1 LVWKAVLTVGLV
13 NAWTILQDALFLLL
27 GAMLLGALFE
37 RFKQNAVLGYL
48 LAGALLGPNAFDVLP
63 NRDTILS
70 IAELG
75 VTLLLFAIGME
86 FSWRKLR
93 RIGSIAL
100 GGGTLQVLVT
110 MGAAAWVG
118 RGFGLDRGQ
127 AIAVGAMMALSSTA
141 LVTRLLFDRAE
152 IDSLHG
158 RSTVGILLLQ
168 DIAVVPLVIL
178 VTALAG
184 DASTAEL
191 GWEMARALFFAFLLV
206 AAVVLILKYVFPRLV
221 GFSAEGA
228 NRDLPA
234 LLAIVT
240 AVGCAWGAHAL
251 GLSPLLGAFVGG
263 VMLAESPFAT
273 QVRADLSPLKALFVT
288 LFFAAIGTLTNP
300 QLVAEH
306 WGAVG
311 ALTVA
316 IVFGKAII
324 VFLIARLFRL
334 PLGASAATGLC
345 LAQIGEFSF
354 VLLDITRHTQLIGA
368 DLFELIVSVIV
379 VTLFLTPYLMAFAPR
394 VARFIERRAP
404 ATGDGTTVSDG
415 RAGHVVL
422 VGFGPAGQAVAEHLR
437 KEKIPLVLIEWN
449 PALARRADAMG
460 IDTIVGDAT
469 KTDVLTHAGVG
480 TAKAIAIT
488 VPDPTA
494 AGTITAHARA
504 AARDAIIVTR
514 SRYQRWNEDL
524 VASGATSVLDEETGV
539 GLQMASEIQTV
550 LDATVE

>member
-1 LVWKAVLTVGLV
+1 M
-13 NAWTILQDALFLLL
+13 NAWTILQDSLFLLL
-27 GAMLLGALFE
+27 GATLLGALFE

-48 LAGALLGPNAFDVLP
+48 LAGALLGPHAFDVLP
-63 NRDTILS
+63 NRDAILS

-110 MGAAAWVG
+110 MGAATWLG
-118 RGFGLDRGQ
+118 RELGLEMRQ
-127 AIAVGAMMALSSTA
+127 AIAVGAMIALSSTA

-168 DIAVVPLVIL
+168 DIAVVPLVLL

-184 DASTAEL
+184 DASTAGL
-191 GWEMARALFFAFLLV
+191 GWDMVRSLFFALLLV
-206 AAVVLILKYVFPRLV
+206 GAVIVVLKYVFPRLF
-221 GFSAEGA
+221 GLSAEGA

-263 VMLAESPFAT
+263 VMLAESPFGT
-273 QVRADLSPLKALFVT
+273 QVRADLSPLKTVFVT

-300 QLVAEH
+300 RLVVEH
-306 WGAVG
+306 WVAVC
-311 ALTVA
+311 ALTA
-316 IVFGKAII
+316 GIVFGKAII
-324 VFLIARLFRL
+324 VFVIARLFRL
-334 PLGASAATGLC
+334 PVGASAATGLC
-345 LAQIGEFSF
+345 LGQIGEFSF
-354 VLLDITRHTQLIGA
+354 VLLDIARHTQLIGTE
-368 DLFELIVSVIV
+368 LFELMVSIIVA
-379 VTLFLTPYLMAFAPR
+379 TLFVTPYLVALAPR
-394 VARFIERRAP
+394 LARLIERHAP
-404 ATGDGTTVSDG
+404 ATGDAAKISDG
-415 RAGHVVL
+415 RSAHVVL
-422 VGFGPAGQAVAEHLR
+422 VGFGPAGQAVAAHLR
-437 KEKIPLVLIEWN
+437 KENIPLVLIEWN
-449 PALARRADAMG
+449 PGLARRADAMG
-460 IDTIVGDAT
+460 IDTVIGDAT
-469 KTDVLTHAGVG
+469 RTDVLTRAGAR
-480 TAKAIAIT
+480 TAKAVAIT

-494 AGTITAHARA
+494 ARTITAHARA
-504 AARDAIIVTR
+504 VARDVIIVTR

-524 VASGATSVLDEETGV
+524 LASGATSVLDEETGV
-539 GLQMASEIQTV
+539 GLQVAAELQRA
-550 LDATVE
+550 LDATELGPS

>member
-1 LVWKAVLTVGLV
+1 M
-13 NAWTILQDALFLLL
+13 NEWTILQDALLLLL
-27 GAMLLGALFE
+27 GALLLGALFE

-48 LAGALLGPNAFDVLP
+48 LAGALLGPHAFNVLT
-63 NRDTILS
+63 NRDAILS

-110 MGAAAWVG
+110 MGAATWIG
-118 RGFGLDRGQ
+118 RELGLEIRQ

-184 DASTAEL
+184 DASTAGL
-191 GWEMARALFFAFLLV
+191 GWEMARALFFALLLV
-206 AAVVLILKYVFPRLV
+206 GAIVVILKYVFPRLLR
-221 GFSAEGA
+221 FSAKGA

-263 VMLAESPFAT
+263 VMLAESPFGT
-273 QVRADLSPLKALFVT
+273 QVRADLSPLKAVFVT

-300 QLVAEH
+300 RLVVEH
-306 WGAVG
+306 WVAVS
-311 ALTVA
+311 ALTVG

-324 VFLIARLFRL
+324 IFAIARLFRL
-334 PLGASAATGLC
+334 PVGASAATGLC
-345 LAQIGEFSF
+345 LGQIGEFSF
-354 VLLDITRHTQLIGA
+354 VLLDISRHTQLIGME
-368 DLFELIVSVIV
+368 LFELIVSVIV
-379 VTLFLTPYLMAFAPR
+379 ATLLVTPYLVALAPR
-394 VARFIERRAP
+394 LARFVERHAP
-404 ATGDGTTVSDG
+404 ATGDAAKVSES
-415 RAGHVVL
+415 RSAHVVL
-422 VGFGPAGQAVAEHLR
+422 VGFGPAGQAVAAHLT
-437 KEKIPLVLIEWN
+437 KEKTPFVLIEWN

-460 IDTIVGDAT
+460 IDTIIGDAT
-469 KTDVLTHAGVG
+469 RTDVLTRAGVG

-494 AGTITAHARA
+494 ARSITAHARA
-504 AARDAIIVTR
+504 AATDLIIVTR
-514 SRYQRWNEDL
+514 SRYQRWNEELL
-524 VASGATSVLDEETGV
+524 VSGATSVADEETGV
-539 GLQMASEIQTV
+539 GRQVASEIQRV
-550 LDATVE
+550 LDATESGSS

>member
-1 LVWKAVLTVGLV
+1 MS
-13 NAWTILQDALFLLL
+13 AWTILQDALFLLL

-37 RFKQNAVLGYL
+37 RLKQNAVLGYL

-63 NRDTILS
+63 NRDAILS

-110 MGAAAWVG
+110 MGAAAWLG

-127 AIAVGAMMALSSTA
+127 SIAVGAMMALSSTA

-191 GWEMARALFFAFLLV
+191 GWETARALFFAFLLV
-206 AAVVLILKYVFPRLV
+206 VAVVLILKYVFPRLV
-221 GFSAEGA
+221 GFSTEGG

-273 QVRADLSPLKALFVT
+273 QVRADLSTLKT
-288 LFFAAIGTLTNP
+288 L
-300 QLVAEH
+300 
-306 WGAVG
+306 
-311 ALTVA
+311 
-316 IVFGKAII
+316 
-324 VFLIARLFRL
+324 
-334 PLGASAATGLC
+334 
-345 LAQIGEFSF
+345 
-354 VLLDITRHTQLIGA
+354 
-368 DLFELIVSVIV
+368 
-379 VTLFLTPYLMAFAPR
+379 
-394 VARFIERRAP
+394 
-404 ATGDGTTVSDG
+404 
-415 RAGHVVL
+415 
-422 VGFGPAGQAVAEHLR
+422 
-437 KEKIPLVLIEWN
+437 
-449 PALARRADAMG
+449 
-460 IDTIVGDAT
+460 
-469 KTDVLTHAGVG
+469 
-480 TAKAIAIT
+480 
-488 VPDPTA
+488 
-494 AGTITAHARA
+494 
-504 AARDAIIVTR
+504 
-514 SRYQRWNEDL
+514 
-524 VASGATSVLDEETGV
+524 
-539 GLQMASEIQTV
+539 
-550 LDATVE
+550 

>member
-1 LVWKAVLTVGLV
+1 
-13 NAWTILQDALFLLL
+13 
-27 GAMLLGALFE
+27 
-37 RFKQNAVLGYL
+37 
-48 LAGALLGPNAFDVLP
+48 
-63 NRDTILS
+63 
-70 IAELG
+70 
-75 VTLLLFAIGME
+75 
-86 FSWRKLR
+86 
-93 RIGSIAL
+93 
-100 GGGTLQVLVT
+100 
-110 MGAAAWVG
+110 
-118 RGFGLDRGQ
+118 
-127 AIAVGAMMALSSTA
+127 
-141 LVTRLLFDRAE
+141 
-152 IDSLHG
+152 
-158 RSTVGILLLQ
+158 
-168 DIAVVPLVIL
+168 
-178 VTALAG
+178 
-184 DASTAEL
+184 
-191 GWEMARALFFAFLLV
+191 
-206 AAVVLILKYVFPRLV
+206 
-221 GFSAEGA
+221 
-228 NRDLPA
+228 
-234 LLAIVT
+234 
-240 AVGCAWGAHAL
+240 
-251 GLSPLLGAFVGG
+251 
-263 VMLAESPFAT
+263 
-273 QVRADLSPLKALFVT
+273 
-288 LFFAAIGTLTNP
+288 
-300 QLVAEH
+300 
-306 WGAVG
+306 
-311 ALTVA
+311 
-316 IVFGKAII
+316 VFGKAII

>member
-1 LVWKAVLTVGLV
+1 M
-13 NAWTILQDALFLLL
+13 NAWIILQDTLFLLL
-27 GAMLLGALFE
+27 GAILLGALFE

-48 LAGALLGPNAFDVLP
+48 LAGALLGPNAFDVLS
-63 NRDTILS
+63 NRDAILS

-93 RIGSIAL
+93 RIGSVAL

-110 MGAAAWVG
+110 MGVAAWLG
-118 RGFGLDRGQ
+118 RQLGLDRGQ

-178 VTALAG
+178 VTALAE
-184 DASTAEL
+184 DASTAGI
-191 GWEMARALFFAFLLV
+191 GWEMARALFFALLLV
-206 AAVVLILKYVFPRLV
+206 AAIGLILKYVFPRLV
-221 GFSAEGA
+221 SFSAGGA

-240 AVGCAWGAHAL
+240 AVGCAWGADAL

-263 VMLAESPFAT
+263 VMLAESPFGT
-273 QVRADLSPLKALFVT
+273 QVRADLSPLKAVFVT

-300 QLVAEH
+300 ALVVDH
-306 WGAVG
+306 WVAVF
-311 ALTVA
+311 ALTGA
-316 IVFGKAII
+316 IVFGKATII
-324 VFLIARLFRL
+324 FAIARLFRI
-334 PLGASAATGLC
+334 PAGASAATALC
-345 LAQIGEFSF
+345 LGQIGEFSF
-354 VLLDITRHTQLIGA
+354 VLLDIARHTQLIGTE
-368 DLFELIVSVIV
+368 LFELMVSVIV
-379 VTLFLTPYLMAFAPR
+379 ATLFLTPYLVAFAPR
-394 VARFIERRAP
+394 FARFIERHTP
-404 ATGDGTTVSDG
+404 ATGDAATVGGG
-415 RAGHVVL
+415 RSAHVVL
-422 VGFGPAGQAVAEHLR
+422 VGFGPAGQAVAAHLR

-449 PALARRADAMG
+449 PVLARRADAMG
-460 IDTIVGDAT
+460 IDTIIGDAT
-469 KTDVLTHAGVG
+469 RTDVLVHAGVG
-480 TAKAIAIT
+480 AAKAIAIT

-494 AGTITAHARA
+494 ARTITAHVRA

-524 VASGATSVLDEETGV
+524 LGSGATSVLDEETGV
-539 GLQMASEIQTV
+539 GLEVAYEIERV
-550 LDATVE
+550 LEATESGRS

>member
-1 LVWKAVLTVGLV
+1 M
-13 NAWTILQDALFLLL
+13 NAWTILQDSLFLLL
-27 GAMLLGALFE
+27 GAMLLGSLFE

-48 LAGALLGPNAFDVLP
+48 LAGALLGPHAFDVLP
-63 NRDTILS
+63 NRDVILS

-86 FSWRKLR
+86 FSWRKLQ

-110 MGAAAWVG
+110 MGAATWLG
-118 RGFGLDRGQ
+118 RELGLEMRQ

-168 DIAVVPLVIL
+168 DIAVVPLVLL
-178 VTALAG
+178 VTALG
-184 DASTAEL
+184 RDGSTAEL
-191 GWEMARALFFAFLLV
+191 GWEMARALFFALLLV
-206 AAVVLILKYVFPRLV
+206 GAIVVILKYVFPRLLR
-221 GFSAEGA
+221 FSAEGA

-263 VMLAESPFAT
+263 VMLAESPFGT
-273 QVRADLSPLKALFVT
+273 QVRADLSPLKAVFVT

-300 QLVAEH
+300 QLVVEH
-306 WGAVG
+306 WVAVSV
-311 ALTVA
+311 LTVG

-324 VFLIARLFRL
+324 IFAIARLFRL
-334 PLGASAATGLC
+334 PAGASAATGLC
-345 LAQIGEFSF
+345 LGQIGEFSF
-354 VLLDITRHTQLIGA
+354 VLLDISRHTQLIGME
-368 DLFELIVSVIV
+368 LFELIVSVIV
-379 VTLFLTPYLMAFAPR
+379 ATLFVTPYLVALAPR
-394 VARFIERRAP
+394 LARFVERHTP
-404 ATGDGTTVSDG
+404 TTGDAEKVSEG
-415 RAGHVVL
+415 RSAHVVL
-422 VGFGPAGQAVAEHLR
+422 VGFGPAGQAVAAHLR
-437 KEKIPLVLIEWN
+437 KEKTPFVLIEWN
-449 PALARRADAMG
+449 PALAGRADAMG
-460 IDTIVGDAT
+460 IDTIIGDAT
-469 KTDVLTHAGVG
+469 RTDVLTRADVG
-480 TAKAIAIT
+480 TAKAVAIT

-494 AGTITAHARA
+494 ARSITTHARA
-504 AARDAIIVTR
+504 ATRDAIIVTR

-524 VASGATSVLDEETGV
+524 LVSGATSVADEETGV
-539 GLQMASEIQTV
+539 GRQVASEIQRV
-550 LDATVE
+550 LDATESGSS

>member
-1 LVWKAVLTVGLV
+1 M
-13 NAWTILQDALFLLL
+13 NEWTILQDALLLLL

-48 LAGALLGPNAFDVLP
+48 LAGALLGPHAFNALP
-63 NRDTILS
+63 NRDAILS

-118 RGFGLDRGQ
+118 GRFGLDTRQ
-127 AIAVGAMMALSSTA
+127 AIAVGATIALSSTA

-168 DIAVVPLVIL
+168 DIAVVPLVLL

-184 DASTAEL
+184 DGSSAAF
-191 GWEMARALFFAFLLV
+191 GWDMARSLFSALLLV
-206 AAVVLILKYVFPRLV
+206 AAIVVILKYVFPRLV
-221 GFSAEGA
+221 SFSAEGA

-234 LLAIVT
+234 LLAVVT

-263 VMLAESPFAT
+263 VMLAESPFGT
-273 QVRADLSPLKALFVT
+273 QVRADLSPLKTVFVT

-300 QLVAEH
+300 RLVVEH
-306 WGAVG
+306 WVAVC
-311 ALTVA
+311 ALTA
-316 IVFGKAII
+316 GIVFGKAII
-324 VFLIARLFRL
+324 VFVIGRLFRL
-334 PLGASAATGLC
+334 PAGASAATGLC
-345 LAQIGEFSF
+345 LGQIGEFSF
-354 VLLDITRHTQLIGA
+354 VLLDIARHTQLIGTE
-368 DLFELIVSVIV
+368 LFELMVSVIV
-379 VTLFLTPYLMAFAPR
+379 ATLFLTPYLVALAPR
-394 VARFIERRAP
+394 LARFIERHAP
-404 ATGDGTTVSDG
+404 ATGDTDGVSEG
-415 RAGHVVL
+415 RSAHVVL
-422 VGFGPAGQAVAEHLR
+422 VGFGPAGQAVATHLR
-437 KEKIPLVLIEWN
+437 KEKTPLVLIEWN
-449 PALARRADAMG
+449 PLLAQRADAMG
-460 IDTIVGDAT
+460 IDTIIGDAT
-469 KTDVLTHAGVG
+469 RTDVLTRASVG
-480 TAKAIAIT
+480 TATAVAIT

-494 AGTITAHARA
+494 ARTITAHARA
-504 AARDAIIVTR
+504 ASSDAIIVTR

-524 VASGATSVLDEETGV
+524 LASGATSVSDEETGV
-539 GLQMASEIQTV
+539 GLQVAYELQRAF
-550 LDATVE
+550 DATESGQS